1 MISNEVTLSNS
12 CEKVLSC
19 GRYYQGNISNNQQ
32 KAQPISV
39 VLRLSIVI
47 FRSTNPEQDEY
58 FISVTSEPVL

>member
-12 CEKVLSC
+12 CEKVLSY

-32 KAQPISV
+32 KVQPISV

>member
-32 KAQPISV
+32 KVQPIGV

-47 FRSTNPEQDEY
+47 FR
-58 FISVTSEPVL
+58 

>member
-32 KAQPISV
+32 KVQPISV

-47 FRSTNPEQDEY
+47 LRSTNPEQDEY

>member
-32 KAQPISV
+32 KVQPISV